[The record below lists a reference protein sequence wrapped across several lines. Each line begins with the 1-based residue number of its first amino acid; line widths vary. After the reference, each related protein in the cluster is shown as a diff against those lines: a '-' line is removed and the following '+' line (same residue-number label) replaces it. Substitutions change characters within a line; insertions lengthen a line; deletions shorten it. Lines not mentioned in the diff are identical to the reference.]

1 MRIDEKKEVVTQL
14 AEKISQCNIAIT
26 TDYRGLPVAEMTDL
40 RRRLR
45 QREIEYRV
53 VKNTMVRFAAEK
65 ANKSELIGI
74 VEGPTAIAFGYGDIT
89 EPAKALID
97 YIRSSGS
104 GLKIMGGLLDRRV
117 LSASEVA
124 NLATLPP
131 KDVLIA
137 KLLGGMKVPIIGLV
151 NVLNANIAGFL
162 YVLNARMKNLEGGSS
177 D

>member
-74 VEGPTAIAFGYGDIT
+74 VVGPTAIAFGYGDIT

-104 GLKIMGGLLDRRV
+104 GLRIMGGLLDRRV

-137 KLLGGMKVPIIGLV
+137 KLLGGMKGPIIGLV

-162 YVLNARMKNLEGGSS
+162 YILNARMKNLEGGSS

>member
-65 ANKSELIGI
+65 VNRSELIGI

-89 EPAKALID
+89 EPAKALLD

-104 GLKIMGGLLDRRV
+104 ALKIMGGLIERRV
-117 LSASEVA
+117 LSAAEVA
-124 NLATLPP
+124 NLATMPP

-137 KLLGGMKVPIIGLV
+137 KLLGGMKGPITGLA
-151 NVLNANIAGFL
+151 NVLNANIAGLL
-162 YVLNARMKNLEGGSS
+162 YVLNARMQNLEGGSS